1 MGTNY
6 SDCEQ
11 QGAGVEVYQK
21 KLQQENIL
29 LREGWIES
37 LCLVVLSCT
46 ILTTAA
52 MKALVVLVQK

>member
-11 QGAGVEVYQK
+11 QGAGLEAYQK
-21 KLQQENIL
+21 KLQQEKIL
-29 LREGWIES
+29 LREGWIEL
-37 LCLVVLSCT
+37 LCRVVLSCT

-52 MKALVVLVQK
+52 MKALVVLV